1 MAFVIAFET
10 GFVQFMSYGPIYQS
24 VPSDLS
30 KVCKDFGWRNFLY
43 IQNFFKTEEMVS
55 SILIF
60 LARNMIIFL
69 IPVFGAN
76 LVLSS

>member
-43 IQNFFKTEEMVS
+43 IQNFFKTEKMVS

-60 LARNMIIFL
+60 DISCQKHDY
-69 IPVFGAN
+69 
-76 LVLSS
+76 LSNSSVWGKLGT